1 MDEEYDVIVC
11 GTGLKECILSGLLS
25 VSGKKV
31 LHLDRNDYYGGE
43 CASLNITNLW
53 QKFRPGTDPPKALG
67 ANREWNVDLIP
78 KFIMGSGTLVKI
90 LLKTKVSRY
99 LEWKACDRSYVYDPQ
114 EGGFF
119 GGAKALHS
127 VPTTAQEGL
136 KSSLMGML
144 EKPRFM
150 NFINFVVNW
159 NEEDKATTQ
168 GVDPKRHTM
177 EQVYA
182 KFGLQETTIDFIG
195 HAVALE
201 VNDDYIKKACGPTL
215 KKLKLYVDSLMQ
227 ITGSPFI
234 YPLYGLGGLP
244 EGFSRLSAINRGT
257 YMLHK
262 PVDGFVYDD
271 AGKVCG
277 VKSKNQETGAEEIAK
292 CKMVICDPS
301 YAEAKKSTATKKI
314 IRAICI
320 LGAPIPDT
328 KNKEGGPA
336 LSCQIIMP
344 QKKFKPARKNDVFI
358 MMISWAHSIAAKDK
372 YVAIVSTVIETANP
386 EKEIEPALKLL
397 GPILEKFTDI
407 SEYREPTDNGTADQ
421 VFVTTSYDPS
431 SHFEDASAEV
441 MAMWKTITG
450 EELDLTIPP
459 GEEDDQ

>member
-53 QKFRPGTDPPKALG
+53 QKFRPGTEPPKSLG
-67 ANREWNVDLIP
+67 ANRDWNVDLVP
-78 KFIMGSGTLVKI
+78 KFIMGSGDLVKI
-90 LLKTKVSRY
+90 LLKTKVSKY
-99 LEWKACDRSYVYDPQ
+99 LEWKACDRSYVYLPQ

-119 GGAKALHS
+119 SAAKAIHS

-144 EKPRFM
+144 EKPRFI
-150 NFINFVVNW
+150 NFIQMVVGW
-159 NEEDKATTQ
+159 DEADTKTLQ
-168 GVDPKRHTM
+168 GIDPKRHTM
-177 EQVYA
+177 KQVYD
-182 KFGLQETTIDFIG
+182 KFGLQESTIDFIG

-201 VNDDYIKKACGPTL
+201 TNDEYLAKACGPTI
-215 KKLKLYVDSLMQ
+215 KNLKLYLDSLLQ
-227 ITGSPFI
+227 IGGSPFI

-262 PVDGFVYDD
+262 PVDSFVYDD

-277 VKSKNQETGAEEIAK
+277 VKSGDEVAK

-301 YAEAKKSTATKKI
+301 YAAATKTTQTKQI
-314 IRAICI
+314 IRTICI

-328 KNKEGGPA
+328 KNKDGGPA

-344 QKKFKPARKNDVFI
+344 QKQFKPARKNDICI
-358 MMISWAHSIAAKDK
+358 MMVSWAHSIAAKDK
-372 YVAIVSTVIETANP
+372 YVAIVSTVVETAQP
-386 EKEIEPALKLL
+386 EKELEPALKLL
-397 GPILEKFTDI
+397 GPILEKFTQVSD
-407 SEYREPTDNGTADQ
+407 YKVPLDDGVKDQ
-421 VFVTTSYDPS
+421 VFVTSSYDPT
-431 SHFEDASAEV
+431 SHFQDASTEV
-441 MAMWKTITG
+441 IKMWKTITG
-450 EELDLTIPP
+450 EDLDLTNIPQD
-459 GEEDDQ
+459 EEE

>member
-53 QKFRPGTDPPKALG
+53 QKFRPGTEPPKALG

-78 KFIMGSGTLVKI
+78 KFIMASGDLVKI

-99 LEWKACDRSYVYDPQ
+99 LEWKACDRSYVYMPQ

-119 GGAKALHS
+119 SGAKNIHS

-136 KSSLMGML
+136 KSSLMGIL
-144 EKPRFM
+144 EKPRFINFIQFVM
-150 NFINFVVNW
+150 NF
-159 NEEDKATTQ
+159 NEADPATLQ

-177 EQVYA
+177 EQIFT
-182 KFGLQETTIDFIG
+182 KFGLQESTVSFIG

-201 VNDDYIKKACGPTL
+201 CNDDYLKKACGQCMG
-215 KKLKLYVDSLMQ
+215 KLKLYLESLLQ
-227 ITGSPFI
+227 IGGSPFI

-262 PVDGFVYDD
+262 PVDGFVYDEP
-271 AGKVCG
+271 GKVCG
-277 VKSKNQETGAEEIAK
+277 VKSGEEVAK

-301 YAEAKKSTATKKI
+301 YADMTKKSKATKQI
-314 IRAICI
+314 VRAICI
-320 LGAPIPDT
+320 LGAPIPET
-328 KNKEGGPA
+328 KNKDGGPA

-344 QKKFKPARKNDVFI
+344 QKNFKPARKNDVYI
-358 MMISWAHSIAAKDK
+358 MMVSWAHSIAAKDK
-372 YVAIVSTVIETANP
+372 YVAIVSTVVETASP
-386 EKEIEPALKLL
+386 EKELEPALKLL
-397 GPILEKFTDI
+397 GPILEKFVSV
-407 SEYREPTDNGTADQ
+407 SEFREPTDDGTADQ

-431 SHFEDASAEV
+431 SHFEDASTEV
-441 MAMWKTITG
+441 IKMWKTITG

-459 GEEDDQ
+459 GAEDEDQ

>member
-25 VSGKKV
+25 VAGKKV

-53 QKFRPGTDPPKALG
+53 EKFRPGTEPPKALG

-78 KFIMGSGTLVKI
+78 KFIMGSGDLVKI

-99 LEWKACDRSYVYDPQ
+99 LEWKACDRSYVYMPQ

-119 GGAKALHS
+119 SSAKSIHS

-136 KSSLMGML
+136 KSSLMGIL
-144 EKPRFM
+144 EKPRFI
-150 NFINFVVNW
+150 NFIQFVVAF
-159 NEEDKATTQ
+159 NEEDKTTLQ

-177 EQVYA
+177 EQIYQ
-182 KFGLQETTIDFIG
+182 KFSLAEGTIDFIG
-195 HAVALE
+195 HAVALQN
-201 VNDDYIKKACGPTL
+201 NDEYLKKACGPAI
-215 KKLKLYVDSLMQ
+215 KNMKLYLDSLLQ
-227 ITGSPFI
+227 IGGSPFI

-262 PVDGFVYDD
+262 PCDGFVYDE

-277 VKSKNQETGAEEIAK
+277 VKSGEEVAK

-301 YAEAKKSTATKKI
+301 YAEAKKSRATKQI
-314 IRAICI
+314 FRAICI

-328 KNKEGGPA
+328 KDSKGGPA

-344 QKKFKPARKNDVFI
+344 QKQFKPARKNDIYI
-358 MMISWAHSIAAKDK
+358 MMVSWAHNIAAKDK
-372 YVAIVSTVIETANP
+372 YVAIVSTVVETENP
-386 EKEIEPALKLL
+386 EKEVEPALKLL
-397 GPILEKFTDI
+397 GPILEKFTSV
-407 SEYREPTDNGTADQ
+407 SEYKEPTDDGTADQ
-421 VFVTTSYDPS
+421 VFVTSSYDPV
-431 SHFEDASAEV
+431 SHFEDASTEV
-441 MAMWKTITG
+441 MRMWKTITG

-459 GEEDDQ
+459 DTEEDQ

>member
-53 QKFRPGTDPPKALG
+53 QKFRPGTEPAKALG

-78 KFIMGSGTLVKI
+78 KFIMGSGNLVKI

-99 LEWKACDRSYVYDPQ
+99 LEWKACDRSYVYLPQ
-114 EGGFF
+114 EGGLFS
-119 GGAKALHS
+119 GAKNIHS
-127 VPTTAQEGL
+127 VPTSPQEGL
-136 KSSLMGML
+136 KSSLMGMI
-144 EKPRFM
+144 EKGRFAQ
-150 NFINFVVNW
+150 FINFVVAW
-159 NEEDKATTQ
+159 NEADKSTLT

-177 EQVYA
+177 KQVYE
-182 KFGLQETTIDFIG
+182 KWGLQDSTIDFIG

-201 VNDDYIKKACGPTL
+201 SNDEYLAKACGPTMQ
-215 KKLKLYVDSLMQ
+215 KLKLYVESLMQ
-227 ITGSPFI
+227 IGGSPFI

-244 EGFSRLSAINRGT
+244 EGFSRLAAINRGT

-262 PVDGFVYDD
+262 QVDGFVYDEQ
-271 AGKVCG
+271 GTVCG
-277 VKSKNQETGAEEIAK
+277 VKSKAEDGTEEVAK

-301 YAEAKKSTATKKI
+301 YAEPKRSRATRQI

-320 LGAPIPDT
+320 LGAPIPET
-328 KNKEGGPA
+328 KNKDGNPA

-344 QKKFKPARKNDVFI
+344 QKNFKPPRKNDVYV
-358 MMISWAHSIAAKDK
+358 MMVSWAHSIAAKDK
-372 YVAIVSTVIETANP
+372 YVAIVSTVVETATP
-386 EKEIEPALKLL
+386 EKELEPAMKLL
-397 GPILEKFTDI
+397 GPILEKFVSI
-407 SEYREPTDNGTADQ
+407 SEYREPVDDGTADQ
-421 VFVTTSYDPS
+421 VFVTTSYDPC
-431 SHFEDASAEV
+431 SHFEDASSEV
-441 MAMWKTITG
+441 LKMWKTITG

-459 GEEDDQ
+459 GEEEE

>member
-53 QKFRPGTDPPKALG
+53 QKFRPGTEPAKTLG

-78 KFIMGSGTLVKI
+78 KFIMGSGDLVKI

-99 LEWKACDRSYVYDPQ
+99 LEWKACDRSYVYNPQ

-119 GGAKALHS
+119 SGAKSIHS

-136 KSSLMGML
+136 KSSLMGIL
-144 EKPRFM
+144 EKPRFI
-150 NFINFVVNW
+150 NFIQFVVNW
-159 NEEDKATTQ
+159 NDDDKATQQ
-168 GVDPKRHTM
+168 GVDPKRHSM
-177 EQVYA
+177 EQIYQ

-201 VNDDYIKKACGPTL
+201 TNDDYLKKACGPTI
-215 KKLKLYVDSLMQ
+215 KKMKLYVESLMQ
-227 ITGSPFI
+227 IGGSPFI

-262 PVDGFVYDD
+262 PVDGFVYDE

-277 VKSKNQETGAEEIAK
+277 VKSGEEVAK

-301 YAEAKKSTATKKI
+301 YADPKKSKLTKQI
-314 IRAICI
+314 IRKICI
-320 LGAPIPDT
+320 LGAPIPET
-328 KNKEGGPA
+328 KNKDGQPA

-344 QKKFKPARKNDVFI
+344 QKQFKPPRKNDVYI
-358 MMISWAHSIAAKDK
+358 MMVSWAHSIAAKDK
-372 YVAIVSTVIETANP
+372 YVAIVSTVVETQNP
-386 EKEIEPALKLL
+386 EAELAPAVKLL
-397 GPILEKFTDI
+397 GPVLEQFTSI
-407 SEYREPTDNGTADQ
+407 SEFREPVDDGTADQ

-441 MAMWKTITG
+441 KTMWKTITG
-450 EELDLTIPP
+450 EELDLTVPE
-459 GEEDDQ
+459 GGDEDDM

>member
-53 QKFRPGTDPPKALG
+53 QKFRPGSEPPKSLG

-99 LEWKACDRSYVYDPQ
+99 LEWKACDRSYVYLPQ

-119 GGAKALHS
+119 SGAKSIHS
-127 VPTTAQEGL
+127 VPTSAGEGL
-136 KSSLMGML
+136 KSSLMGVL
-144 EKPRFM
+144 EKPRFI
-150 NFINFVVNW
+150 NFINFVVSW
-159 NEEDKATTQ
+159 DDSDPQTQ
-168 GVDPKRHTM
+168 AGINPQRHTM
-177 EQVYA
+177 EQVYQ
-182 KFGLQETTIDFIG
+182 KYGLQETTIDFIG

-201 VNDDYIKKACGPTL
+201 TNDDYLKKACGPAI
-215 KKLKLYVDSLMQ
+215 KKMKLYVESLMQ
-227 ITGSPFI
+227 IGGSPFI

-262 PVDGFVYDD
+262 QVDGFVYDE

-277 VKSKNQETGAEEIAK
+277 VKSKGEDGSEEVAK

-301 YAEAKKSTATKKI
+301 YAAATKSRPTKQI

-320 LGAPIPDT
+320 LGAPIPET
-328 KNKEGGPA
+328 KNKDGGAA

-344 QKKFKPARKNDVFI
+344 QKQFKPPRKNDVFI
-358 MMISWAHSIAAKDK
+358 MMVSWAHSIAAKDK
-372 YVAIVSTVIETANP
+372 YVAIVSTVVETANP

-397 GPILEKFTDI
+397 GPILEKFTSI
-407 SEYREPTDNGTADQ
+407 SEFREPTDDGTSDQ

-431 SHFEDASAEV
+431 SHFEDASTEV
-441 MAMWKTITG
+441 LKIWKTITG
-450 EELDLTIPP
+450 EELDLTVPP
-459 GEEDDQ
+459 DEQDE